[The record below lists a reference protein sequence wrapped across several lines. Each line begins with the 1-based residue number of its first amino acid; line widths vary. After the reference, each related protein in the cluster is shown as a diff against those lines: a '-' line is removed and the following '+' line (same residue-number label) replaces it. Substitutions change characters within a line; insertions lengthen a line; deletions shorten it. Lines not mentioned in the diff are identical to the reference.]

1 MPMHCD
7 ATLVERFRAI
17 AGALVGADNV
27 GTIAHRTGSTDMGD
41 LAQVMPIIHPY
52 VGGAAGTS
60 HGADFEIADPN
71 LIYIT
76 NAKALA
82 SMAVDLLADG
92 GRVGREVLAKAKPPM
107 TREGYLKFQRGMGRQ
122 ELYEG

>member
-1 MPMHCD
+1 
-7 ATLVERFRAI
+7 
-17 AGALVGADNV
+17 
-27 GTIAHRTGSTDMGD
+27 MGD
-41 LAQVMPIIHPY
+41 IAQLMPVIHPY
-52 VGGAAGTS
+52 VAGATGKT
-60 HGADFEIADPN
+60 HGADFDIADPN

-92 GRVGREVLAKAKPPM
+92 GSVGREVLAKAKPPM
-107 TREGYLKFQRGMGRQ
+107 TREGYLKFQRGMSRQ